1 MVKTEFND
9 RMIDLLCREFLING
23 DYRGYEQMTYGHIN
37 TTFKVNYSDN
47 GEINTYILQRI
58 NTYVFKNPEM
68 IMQNVVAVTEFIREK
83 VTKTGESARRSV
95 LHYQHTADGKYY
107 INDKNGDFWRCYRF
121 IEDSVAVNFTEDLG
135 IIEESGRAFGEFQ
148 LHLSDYPAEKLYIVI
163 PHFHNTVN
171 RYELFKQ
178 AIARDAA
185 GRKKAVEKDIEEY
198 LALEDSATRMYKMQ
212 RRGELPL
219 RVTHNDTKSNNVL
232 FDENTMK
239 HLAVIDLDTVM
250 PGLVGFDFG
259 DAIRFVANTCAE
271 DEKDVSKVKLDEN
284 KFRAFTKG
292 FVQTVG
298 KRLTEAEKNTLSL
311 GAATMAAECGMRFLT
326 DYLDGDKYFG
336 TSYKGHNLVRARCQ
350 LALAKDMMRRLDEM
364 QGIVAEYI

>member
-1 MVKTEFND
+1 MNTGFCD
-9 RMIDLLCREFLING
+9 DTIDSLCREFLIKG
-23 DYRGYEQMTYGHIN
+23 DYRGFEQMTYGHIN
-37 TTFKVNYSDN
+37 TTFKVVYSEN
-47 GEINTYILQRI
+47 GEQNAYILQRV
-58 NTYVFKNPEM
+58 NTYVFKNPHK
-68 IMQNVVAVTEFIREK
+68 IMQNVVAVTEFIKDKIVR
-83 VTKTGESARRSV
+83 TGKSAKRCV
-95 LHYQHTADGKYY
+95 LHYQHTANGKYY
-107 INDKNGDFWRCYRF
+107 INDEDGDFWRCYRF
-121 IEDSVAVNFTEDLG
+121 IDNSVAVNFTNDTE

-171 RYELFKQ
+171 RYQLFKE
-178 AIARDAA
+178 AIERDSA
-185 GRKKAVEKDIEEY
+185 GRRREIEKDIAEY
-198 LALEDSATRMYKMQ
+198 LAIEDAATQMYKMQ
-212 RRGELPL
+212 RSGELPL

-232 FDENTMK
+232 FDESTMK

-271 DEKDVSKVKLDEN
+271 DEKDVSKVKLDEK

-298 KRLTEAEKNTLSL
+298 KSLTEKEKDTLSL

-336 TSYKGHNLVRARCQ
+336 TSYAGHNLVRARCQ
-350 LALAKDMMRRLDEM
+350 LVLAKDMLGRLGEM
-364 QGIVAEYI
+364 QNIVEEYL